1 MLNEISKVL
10 LGSIAEEVGIE
21 IGDKLISINGS
32 QVKDIIDYKFLIV
45 DEYVVLEVEKLENE
59 IWEIE
64 IEKEYGEDIG
74 IEFRD
79 PMMDR
84 PMSCHNKC
92 IFCFIDQLPNG
103 MRTTLYFKD
112 DDSRLSFLQGNFIT
126 MTNMSDDDI
135 DRIIKYRISPINV
148 SVHTTNPELRCKM
161 MNNRFAG
168 SIYNRLKKLAD
179 AEININCQ
187 IVVCP
192 GYNDGE
198 EFTKT
203 AEDLYRLYPYV
214 NNVAAVPLGITKFRD
229 KNSLAKLKLFDKE
242 SASSEIDRIHSLQER
257 YMKEIGQPFIR
268 LSDEFYLLAGK
279 NIPESGFYNEFE
291 QLEDG
296 VGVVRLF
303 RENIKD
309 NLHNLKMNVKGRF
322 TIVTGAL
329 AYDEILNA
337 AKIIMNKNNNITID
351 VKKIINNFFGDTI
364 TVAGL
369 LTGTDILDQLSRDN
383 IQEYIIMS
391 DNMFKKGYE
400 LGEHSE
406 LIMLDDVTV
415 GDLEEKLNRKILI
428 CDYSGEDLIDTI
440 NKYSRE
446 E

>member
-10 LGSIAEEVGIE
+10 PGSIAEEVGIE

-92 IFCFIDQLPNG
+92 IFCFIDQLPSG
-103 MRTTLYFKD
+103 MRNTLYFKD

-168 SIYNRLKKLAD
+168 NIYDRLKKLAD

-198 EFTKT
+198 ELTKT
-203 AEDLYRLYPYV
+203 AEDLYKLYPYV

-242 SASSEIDRIHSLQER
+242 SAFSEIDRIHSLQER

-279 NIPESGFYNEFE
+279 GIPESDFYNEFE

-309 NLHNLKMNVKGRF
+309 NLDNLKMNVKGRF

>member
-103 MRTTLYFKD
+103 MRNTLYFKD

-198 EFTKT
+198 ELTKT

-242 SASSEIDRIHSLQER
+242 SASSEIDRIHSLQEI

>member
-10 LGSIAEEVGIE
+10 PGSIAEEVGIE

-92 IFCFIDQLPNG
+92 IFCFIDQLPSG
-103 MRTTLYFKD
+103 MRNTLYFKD

-168 SIYNRLKKLAD
+168 NIYDRLKKLAD

-198 EFTKT
+198 ELTKT
-203 AEDLYRLYPYV
+203 AEDLYKLYPYV

-242 SASSEIDRIHSLQER
+242 SAFSEIDRIHSLQER

-279 NIPESGFYNEFE
+279 GIPESDFYNEFE

-309 NLHNLKMNVKGRF
+309 NLDNLKMNVKGRF

-329 AYDEILNA
+329 AYDEILSA

>member
-10 LGSIAEEVGIE
+10 PGSIAEEVGIE

-168 SIYNRLKKLAD
+168 NIYDRLKKLAD